1 MKPKLSCLSLFL
13 CHAASTTLENS
24 VDHPDDDAEDDDE
37 DDQENDEDDYPG
49 LRPDVL
55 HPVARVEP
63 VEPGADTVE
72 TTGVTAPVR
81 VGVDGELVS
90 WAGAECSHV
99 VADAGQLLGDGL
111 VVVGQGLQTNL
122 DLH

>member
-13 CHAASTTLENS
+13 GHAASTTLENS

-99 VADAGQLLGDGL
+99 VTDAGQLLGDGL
-111 VVVGQGLQTNL
+111 VVVGQRLQTNL

>member
-1 MKPKLSCLSLFL
+1 M
-13 CHAASTTLENS
+13 
-24 VDHPDDDAEDDDE
+24 
-37 DDQENDEDDYPG
+37 
-49 LRPDVL
+49 
-55 HPVARVEP
+55 ARVEP

-99 VADAGQLLGDGL
+99 VTDAGQLLGDGL
-111 VVVGQGLQTNL
+111 VVVGQRLQTHLYLSVSTLGRTQPHLVTGVGLLKRKPIDKMN
-122 DLH
+122 HARFQ